1 MVEAKPYH
9 MFLQLKH
16 QKFEVFQFSRSVVGE
31 CYRLTKELPAE
42 ERYNLI
48 RQFEERS
55 FKHSRRRF

>member
-48 RQFEERS
+48 RQI
-55 FKHSRRRF
+55 RRAFI